1 MADGRVSVFSVGD
14 VFPDIPDG
22 RASFAPLTPLLSKAD
37 IVFGN
42 CEGVY
47 SDRPSKAPSH
57 KHFSGAPRAHGA
69 FLGEVPFHVMTCANN
84 HMIDGGYQGLAD
96 TLELLHEQGIQT
108 TGAGADITE
117 ATRPAILERN
127 GIRVAFL
134 GFCSVYPIGYEARE
148 QRPGLA
154 PLRVRTYYGDPD
166 PNFWEP
172 GIDPVIE
179 TVPFTGD
186 LERYRETI
194 AAARRDADFVVV
206 APHWGYSSWMEVL
219 QDYELQLARD
229 AVEHGADAVMCCHHH
244 SLRGVEIHQGK
255 PIFYGLGT
263 LIHHFTSIKVSAADR
278 AARRARFGER
288 SSYSEDEEI
297 PLFPFRIDARKNGNA
312 ELDLGA
318 DGTIEAGFIPAHMV
332 ADGSTE
338 PLRADDPRAADV
350 ADYLERL
357 SAQSGFS
364 TGFSR
369 SELDCWLMLK
379 IASGTSEDG

>member
-288 SSYSEDEEI
+288 SSFSEDEEF
-297 PLFPFRIDARKNGNA
+297 PLFPFRIDARKTGIA
-312 ELDLGA
+312 VLDLGA

-364 TGFSR
+364 TSFSR
-369 SELDCWLMLK
+369 SEHDGWLLLK
-379 IASGTSEDG
+379 IAAGTSQDG